1 MEQRLHAA
9 LVAGGAGGRDRAA
22 VLAQDRGA
30 IARERAGEYDAAER
44 PMPSGP
50 PTRLRDRIR
59 SAMLALEE
67 VRDLTVTAE
76 LGGGEVGGL
85 LDLVTALDHAQ
96 AAATL
101 LAERIDRHHLTERRT
116 GLTLE
121 SLLSCQSP
129 LPGPDRRRLL
139 TSARRLRHLPHL
151 TAAVQKGLVPGS
163 ALVAVT
169 SESARL
175 DAGTRD
181 DLDAAFTDHDRLARL
196 GPDELVDATR
206 DAADRL
212 APAVRDRDQLRPI
225 EDRFL
230 ALQPRLDG
238 SLTGYFE
245 LDSES
250 GAILLEA
257 IEAAAPP
264 PSAGPRDVSLH
275 ADDPT
280 TDGPVVPDSWPRRS
294 RGRQRADGL
303 VRLAEDRLGGYLPPS
318 PHPAGSGAPTAD
330 GGEEPGDPTS
340 LQLPCGCRARRA
352 RPRLLVL
359 TDVATLTG
367 HDELAAASQ
376 LLWAQVGRAPR
387 LSPTMVRR
395 LASDADLQLVL
406 HDDGELLGI
415 TEPTATIPAPVRA
428 AVLARDRGCRFP
440 GCGAPVRYLD
450 LHHVVPREQGG
461 PTTADNLVGLC
472 RRHHTAVTLGRW
484 TLSMT
489 ADGTVTVR
497 RGRRT
502 ATSDPPHRRQLAVP
516 AATGSPA
523 GRSAATT
530 RPPPRQTSS
539 GAS

>member
-1 MEQRLHAA
+1 MDA
-9 LVAGGAGGRDRAA
+9 L
-22 VLAQDRGA
+22 
-30 IARERAGEYDAAER
+30 
-44 PMPSGP
+44 
-50 PTRLRDRIR
+50 
-59 SAMLALEE
+59 LEA
-67 VRDLTVTAE
+67 RDLAATAE

-101 LAERIDRHHLTERRT
+101 LAERVDRHQLAERRT

-121 SLLSCQSP
+121 SLLGCQAP

-139 TSARRLRHLPHL
+139 TSARRLRQLPHL
-151 TAAVQKGLVPGS
+151 SEAVHRGLVPGT
-163 ALVAVT
+163 ALTALT
-169 SESARL
+169 SEAARL

-181 DLDAAFTDHDRLARL
+181 ELDAAFSDHDRLARL

-206 DAADRL
+206 DAVDRL
-212 APAVRDRDQLRPI
+212 APAMRDRDQLRPI

-245 LDSES
+245 LDPES
-250 GAILLEA
+250 GATVLEA
-257 IEAAAPP
+257 IESAAPP
-264 PSAGPRDVSLH
+264 PSAGPRDVTAH
-275 ADDPT
+275 AHDT
-280 TDGPVVPDSWPRRS
+280 ATDQPVVPDSWGRRS

-303 VRLAEDRLGGYLPPS
+303 VRLAEDHLAGVVEGPS
-318 PHPAGSGAPTAD
+318 PAATVAGGSPAARDLVGAGGRTPAAD
-330 GGEEPGDPTS
+330 DPGDPR
-340 LQLPCGCRARRA
+340 PCGCRTRRA

-359 TDVATLTG
+359 TDIATLTG
-367 HDELAAASQ
+367 HDELATASQ

-395 LASDADLQLVL
+395 LACDADLQLVL
-406 HDDGELLGI
+406 HDDGELLGT

-450 LHHVVPREQGG
+450 LHHVVPREADG
-461 PTTADNLVGLC
+461 PTTVDNLVGLC
-472 RRHHTAVTLGRW
+472 RRHHTAVTEGRW
-484 TLSMT
+484 TLTMT
-489 ADGTVTVR
+489 SDGVVTVR

-502 ATSDPPHRRQLAVP
+502 ATSDPPHRRQLGAP
-516 AATGSPA
+516 ATTGSPA

-539 GAS
+539 EGS

>member
-1 MEQRLHAA
+1 MTFHLLAP
-9 LVAGGAGGRDRAA
+9 RAVRRPA
-22 VLAQDRGA
+22 SRPLAQRIERSERTGR
-30 IARERAGEYDAAER
+30 IARERPAVYDAAGHGS
-44 PMPSGP
+44 MATDGP
-50 PTRLRDRIR
+50 ATRLRDAIR
-59 SAMLALEE
+59 TATAALAE

-96 AAATL
+96 AAAAL
-101 LAERIDRHHLTERRT
+101 LAERVDRHQLAERRT

-121 SLLSCQSP
+121 SLLACQAP

-139 TSARRLRHLPHL
+139 TGARRLRQLPHL
-151 TAAVQKGLVPGS
+151 TDAVHRGLVPGS
-163 ALVAVT
+163 ALTAIT
-169 SESARL
+169 SEVARL

-181 DLDAAFTDHDRLARL
+181 DLDAAFADHDRLARL

-206 DAADRL
+206 DAVDRL

-225 EDRFL
+225 EDRYL

-245 LDSES
+245 LDPES
-250 GAILLEA
+250 GATVLEA
-257 IEAAAPP
+257 IESAAPP
-264 PSAGPRDVSLH
+264 PSAGPRDVTTH
-275 ADDPT
+275 AHDT
-280 TDGPVVPDSWPRRS
+280 ATDQPVVPDSWDRRS

-303 VRLAEDRLGGYLPPS
+303 VRLAEDHLAGGHTGRP
-318 PHPAGSGAPTAD
+318 
-330 GGEEPGDPTS
+330 
-340 LQLPCGCRARRA
+340 RRA
-352 RPRLLVL
+352 RPRLLVV

-367 HDELAAASQ
+367 HDDLAAASQ

-415 TEPTATIPAPVRA
+415 TAPTATIPAPVRA

-440 GCGAPVRYLD
+440 GCAAPVRYLD
-450 LHHVVPREQGG
+450 LHHVVPREADG
-461 PTTADNLVGLC
+461 PTTVDNLVGLC
-472 RRHHTAVTLGRW
+472 RRHHTAVTQGRW
-484 TLSMT
+484 KLTMT
-489 ADGTVTVR
+489 ADGVVTVR
-497 RGRRT
+497 RGRRA
-502 ATSDPPHRRQLAVP
+502 ATSDPPHRRQLRTP
-516 AATGSPA
+516 ATTGSPA

-530 RPPPRQTSS
+530 RPPPRQISS
-539 GAS
+539 DAS